1 MNEQSIGVGTKA
13 PDFKAKDQNGQW
25 WNLSDLTGKRVLLS
39 FHPLAWTSICMS
51 QMQALELSW
60 DRFQKANVIPI
71 GISVDSI
78 PCKKAWAESIMVSK
92 LPMIADFWPHGQ
104 IAQRLGIFRQE
115 DGFSER
121 ANILIGEDGTIL
133 WIKVYPIK
141 QLPDLEEVFS
151 LIQSQ

>member
-1 MNEQSIGVGTKA
+1 VNEHPIVVETKA

-25 WNLSDLTGKRVLLS
+25 WSLSGLSGKRVLLS
-39 FHPLAWTSICMS
+39 FHPLAWTSVCMN

-71 GISVDSI
+71 GVSVDSV
-78 PCKKAWAESIMVSK
+78 PCKKAWAESMMVSK
-92 LPMIADFWPHGQ
+92 LPMIADFWPHGE
-104 IAQRLGIFRQE
+104 IAQRLGIFRKE

-121 ANILIGEDGTIL
+121 ANILVGEDGTVL

-141 QLPDLEEVFS
+141 QLPDLEEVF
-151 LIQSQ
+151 LFIETK